1 MFNQSAVLVRL
12 NISTWTG
19 RKLDKRV
26 SDEIDLSKNTKTRAG
41 NYNKHL
47 LAGSKELDQI
57 QKVAT
62 AVRTWNY
69 EQTLPWS
76 NGGDRLLPFKNF
88 FEYKQTLAMFEKQFN
103 DAVEAFLMNYDTLVS
118 ASAFQLGDL
127 FDRSEYPPASELR
140 RKFGFSYDFYPLP
153 KRGDFRID
161 ASEEVRRELE
171 EQYEKAFNDRLNG
184 AMKDVWDRLHNAL
197 AHMSEKLSDKQR
209 TLKNGEITNTQIFR
223 DSLINNA
230 VELCGLLTKLNVTDD
245 PKLEQARQK
254 LEGAIVNVNADT
266 VRDSDEVRHNVK
278 ARVDE
283 ILSNFDF

>member
-26 SDEIDLSKNTKTRAG
+26 SDEIDQSKNTKTRAG

-47 LAGSKELDQI
+47 LAGSKELEQI
-57 QKVAT
+57 TKVAT
-62 AVRTWNY
+62 AVRTWIY

-88 FEYKQTLAMFEKQFN
+88 FSFKQTLSMFETQFN
-103 DAVEAFLMNYDTLVS
+103 NAVEVFLTNYDTLVS

-127 FDRSEYPPASELR
+127 FDRNEYPPASELR
-140 RKFGFSYDFYPLP
+140 RKFRFHYDFDPLP
-153 KRGDFRID
+153 KSGDFRID
-161 ASEEVRRELE
+161 ASEEVRQELE
-171 EQYEKAFNDRLNG
+171 EQYQKAFDDRLNG
-184 AMKDVWDRLHNAL
+184 AMKDLWERLHTTL
-197 AHMSEKLSDKQR
+197 SHMSEKLSDKER
-209 TLKNGEITNTQIFR
+209 KLKNGETTNTQIFR

-230 VELCGLLTKLNVTDD
+230 VELCGLLTTLNVTDD

-254 LEGAIVNVNADT
+254 LEGAITNVNAES
-266 VRDSDEVRHNVK
+266 VRDSDVVRHNVK

>member
-26 SDEIDLSKNTKTRAG
+26 SDEIDQSKNTKTRAG

-47 LAGSKELDQI
+47 LAGSKELEQI

-88 FEYKQTLAMFEKQFN
+88 FDYKQTLAMFEKQFES
-103 DAVEAFLMNYDTLVS
+103 AVEAFLVNYDTLVS

-127 FDRSEYPPASELR
+127 FDRNEYPPASELR
-140 RKFGFSYDFYPLP
+140 HKFRFSYDFDPLP
-153 KRGDFRID
+153 QRGDFRID

-171 EQYEKAFNDRLNG
+171 EQYAKAYDDRLNG
-184 AMKDVWDRLHNAL
+184 AMRDVWERLHDTL
-197 AHMSEKLSDKQR
+197 AHMSEKLADKER
-209 TLKNGEITNTQIFR
+209 TLKNGETTNTQIFR

-283 ILSNFDF
+283 ILSAFDF